1 MKRKFS
7 TLSGVAGKTLWILM
21 VFTASW
27 WNTYAAARDNA
38 LPAPQLVD
46 TSRPGNRPA
55 ASLQEEPVQKIRIP
69 SGPLSAVTFRQPPIF
84 LKVQDVL
91 PPYLANGS
99 NYIVTETV
107 QNDGIMNRYD
117 LQTSYGTE
125 RVETTA
131 ALLVRINELRA
142 LVKMEK
148 LKQTSVFKK
157 SLVGGVKAPVKL
169 AGDVLQAPVQTAGKV
184 AVGAGNFLSNVARSI
199 FCRDPHQD
207 NVFKVAVGYDVA
219 KRKFAYE
226 FRINPYT
233 DYEPVV
239 NQLGEISRAAVA
251 GGIAPRAA
259 MQAVGGVA
267 GMTLGLT
274 ATAKSMKKLVMEK
287 APAELETINRKK
299 LLSMG
304 VSEELCKAF
313 LQNYNYDPETATILV
328 GELYAMKRV
337 EGRDLFIAEAVLA
350 ENRVTTLF
358 YRVMAEMMEKYHSTY
373 VPVQRL
379 GLAGGIPYL
388 VNIVN
393 AAVFQLPVDYVFW
406 TRHVAAKL
414 SDIDKEL
421 EQVPGIRTREMW
433 LSGRI
438 DKDAWRAFSMRG
450 WKVVQNANP
459 LTVQQAVAQS
469 SN

>member
-1 MKRKFS
+1 MKRKFYS
-7 TLSGVAGKTLWILM
+7 QSRVAVKSLWILM
-21 VFTASW
+21 LFTAPW
-27 WNTYAAARDNA
+27 WNTYAAAGDTS

-46 TSRPGNRPA
+46 TSHPGNRPA
-55 ASLQEEPVQKIRIP
+55 ASLPEEPNQKIKIP
-69 SGPLSAVTFRQPPIF
+69 SGPMSAVTFRQPPIF

-91 PPYLANGS
+91 PPNLANGS
-99 NYIVTETV
+99 NYIIKETV
-107 QNDGIMNRYD
+107 QNDGIMNTYD
-117 LQTSYGTE
+117 LQTSYGME
-125 RVETTA
+125 RVETTS

-142 LVKMEK
+142 IVKMEK
-148 LKQTSVFKK
+148 LKQTGVFKK
-157 SLVGGVKAPVKL
+157 SLVSGVKAPVKL

-226 FRINPYT
+226 FMINPYT

-239 NQLGEISRAAVA
+239 KQLGEISRAAVA
-251 GGIAPRAA
+251 GGIVPRAA

-287 APAELETINRKK
+287 GPAELESINRKK

-337 EGRDLFIAEAVLA
+337 DGRDLFIAEAVLA
-350 ENRVTTLF
+350 ENRVTALF
-358 YRVMAEMMEKYHSTY
+358 YRVMADMMEKYHSSY
-373 VPVQRL
+373 VPAQRL
-379 GLAGGIPYL
+379 GLAGSIPYL
-388 VNIVN
+388 INIVN

-406 TRHVAAKL
+406 TNHVAAKL
-414 SDIDKEL
+414 SDIDKEIGQL
-421 EQVPGIRTREMW
+421 PGIRTKEMW

-438 DKDAWRAFSMRG
+438 DQDAWRAFSAKG

-459 LTVQQAVAQS
+459 LTVQEAAGE
-469 SN
+469 